1 MAGVP
6 CMYVEGGSQGTTPK
20 LLLSLLHTRLGGA
33 DLSSTPDTLGQSS
46 PQQLGQL
53 PQCRLCSEVSETVA
67 APWCQEDRRA
77 LSSRLLPTSPP
88 HSSSGLIG
96 GCSAQVREGVPP
108 ALMSK
113 GAPGTHGTTA
123 DVRWGVGSPL
133 GLCPPLLTGASEFGT
148 SDPPGG
154 RGGN

>member
-1 MAGVP
+1 
-6 CMYVEGGSQGTTPK
+6 MYVEGGSQGTTPNCFFHCFTHVSGE
-20 LLLSLLHTRLGGA
+20 LTSVPLQTHSGT
-33 DLSSTPDTLGQSS
+33 SS

-108 ALMSK
+108 ALMSE